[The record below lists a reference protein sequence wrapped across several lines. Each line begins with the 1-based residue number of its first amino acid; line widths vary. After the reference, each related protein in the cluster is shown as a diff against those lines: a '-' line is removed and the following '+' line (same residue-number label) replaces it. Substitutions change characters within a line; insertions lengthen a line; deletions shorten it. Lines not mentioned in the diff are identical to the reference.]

1 MGRKRFTLMIEL
13 RKWELIAVLLAPF
26 LLLGSGALGAWGLS
40 TWFPLPPPDPRAVD
54 EIRAQMSDLRK
65 EMISAVIDGVNLEG
79 CKNKR
84 WELNAEFVPYIVV
97 IGNGCE
103 WVKKSKR

>member
-1 MGRKRFTLMIEL
+1 MGN
-13 RKWELIAVLLAPF
+13 
-26 LLLGSGALGAWGLS
+26 
-40 TWFPLPPPDPRAVD
+40 
-54 EIRAQMSDLRK
+54 LRK

-97 IGNGCE
+97 IGGGCE
-103 WVKKSKR
+103 RVKKSKR